1 MELVI
6 VQQNVCGRD
15 VYEGKR
21 NIQDYEILIKEVREE
36 NPDIIFLTEFYYRE
50 MYGITQEILEEY
62 EFIKPVLLSEEDE
75 NKDGLYASCILAI
88 KKTTVNKGERFELAN
103 MLDYRYI
110 CADLNIKTGKILK
123 VLLMYVPQ
131 TYNATRYRVEQ
142 KRKMLVSANKYI
154 TRNSNTLI
162 FVGGDMNSDID
173 GKTTDRKSVV

>member
-50 MYGITQEILEEY
+50 MYDITQEILEEY

-88 KKTTVNKGERFELAN
+88 KKTTVNKPFSAIILHSSALHPSVPGRFCGILAPPP
-103 MLDYRYI
+103 LHTFRFQEE
-110 CADLNIKTGKILK
+110 T
-123 VLLMYVPQ
+123 
-131 TYNATRYRVEQ
+131 
-142 KRKMLVSANKYI
+142 S
-154 TRNSNTLI
+154 
-162 FVGGDMNSDID
+162 
-173 GKTTDRKSVV
+173 